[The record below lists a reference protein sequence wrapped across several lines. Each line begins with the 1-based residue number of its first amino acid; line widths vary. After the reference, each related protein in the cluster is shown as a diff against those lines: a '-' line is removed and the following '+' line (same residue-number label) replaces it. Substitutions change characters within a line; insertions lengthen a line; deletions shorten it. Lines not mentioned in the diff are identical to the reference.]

1 MKPQCII
8 PWVYLEIFPEGTV
21 TPCCAN
27 NLPLGDIKTTSLEE
41 IWNGE
46 KMNQFRRSL
55 FAKNLPSSCQSCVE
69 TEKLGGQSLRE
80 KYNDFFNSS
89 FSSVADNTN
98 EDGSLKTISFKGW
111 DFKVSNK
118 CNFKCRM
125 CGPRLS
131 SAFTGV
137 IQEHAKDLN
146 IDQFVDNNIDHFELI
161 EFAGGETL
169 LMDEQYELLEKLIN
183 RGRTDVEL
191 WYNTNMSVLSHKGKN
206 ILDYWDKW
214 NPDKLTIF
222 ASIDEI
228 GDRAEYIRKGTRWEI
243 VDKNLKTIAGQKF
256 KRHVNTVVSCFNVFR
271 LPEIIKHLTDIGYI
285 DQRFGYSNF
294 DLSIFGDTGECVPL
308 SIEVLPPKF
317 KLQTKQK
324 LISFINDYNLEHT
337 VDISGKFIHILKLL
351 SNELN
356 MKSLCNFLTQNI
368 DMDKKRNESLVEV
381 IPEFKEVIKE
391 YKTIRH
397 NELDRIKCR

>member
-27 NLPLGDIKTTSLEE
+27 TLTLGDIKTTSLEE

-55 FAKNLPSSCQSCVE
+55 FAKNLPLSCQSCIE

-131 SAFTGV
+131 SSFTGV

-146 IDQFVDNNIDHFELI
+146 IDQFVDDNINHLELI

-169 LMDEQYELLEKLIN
+169 LMDEHYELLEKLIN

-191 WYNTNMSVLSHKGKN
+191 WYNTNMSVLSYKGKN
-206 ILDYWDKW
+206 VLDYWNKW

-228 GDRAEYIRKGTRWEI
+228 GDRSEYIRKGTRWEI
-243 VDKNLKTIAGQKF
+243 VDKNLRTIVDQKF
-256 KRHVNTVVSCFNVFR
+256 KRHVNTVASCLNVFR
-271 LPEIIKHLTDIGYI
+271 LPEIIEHLTDIGYI
-285 DQRFGYSNF
+285 DHRFGYSNF
-294 DLSIFGDTGECVPL
+294 DLSLVDGATESGFLG
-308 SIEVLPPKF
+308 IEVLPPKF

-337 VDISGKFIHILKLL
+337 VDISGKFIHILELL
-351 SNELN
+351 SGELN
-356 MKSLCNFLTQNI
+356 MKSLCNFLTRNI
-368 DMDKKRNESLVEV
+368 DMDKNRNESLVEV

-391 YKTIRH
+391 YKTIRQ
-397 NELDRIKCR
+397 

>member
-8 PWVYLEIFPEGTV
+8 PWIYLEIFPEGTV
-21 TPCCAN
+21 TPCCSN
-27 NLPLGDIKTTSLEE
+27 EFPLGNIKTTSLEE

-46 KMNQFRRSL
+46 KMNQFRLSL
-55 FAKNLPSSCQSCVE
+55 FAKNLPSSCQCCID
-69 TEKLGGQSLRE
+69 TEKLGNQSLRE
-80 KYNDFFNSS
+80 KYNNFFSSS

-98 EDGSLKTISFKGW
+98 EDGSLKTILFKGW

-131 SAFTGV
+131 SSFTGV

-191 WYNTNMSVLSHKGKN
+191 WYNTNMSVLSYKGKN
-206 ILDYWDKW
+206 VLDYWNKW

-243 VDKNLKTIAGQKF
+243 VDKNLRTIANQKF
-256 KRHVNTVVSCFNVFR
+256 KRHVNTVVSCLNVFR
-271 LPEIIKHLTDIGYI
+271 LPEIIEHLTDIGYI

-294 DLSIFGDTGECVPL
+294 DLSLVDGATESGFLAIG
-308 SIEVLPPKF
+308 VLPPKF

-337 VDISGKFIHILKLL
+337 VDISGKFIHILEIL
-351 SNELN
+351 SGEFNI
-356 MKSLCNFLTQNI
+356 KSFYNFLTKNI
-368 DMDKKRNESLVEV
+368 DMDKKRNEILVKV

-391 YKTIRH
+391 YKTIRWV
-397 NELDRIKCR
+397 LQSVSLV

>member
-1 MKPQCII
+1 MFPHQILMNKKPQCII

-27 NLPLGDIKTTSLEE
+27 ILTLGDIKTTPLEE

-46 KMNQFRRSL
+46 KMNQFRLSL
-55 FAKNLPSSCQSCVE
+55 FEDNLPDSCSACICE
-69 TEKLGGQSLRE
+69 EKSGAWSLR
-80 KYNDFFNSS
+80 KRYNDFFNSS
-89 FSSVADNTN
+89 FPSVVDNTN
-98 EDGSLKTISFKGW
+98 EDGSLKTITFKGW

-131 SAFTGV
+131 SSFTGV

-191 WYNTNMSVLSHKGKN
+191 WYNTNMSVLSYKGKN
-206 ILDYWDKW
+206 VLDYWNKW

-243 VDKNLKTIAGQKF
+243 VDKNLRTIASQKF
-256 KRHVNTVVSCFNVFR
+256 KRQVNTVVSCLNVFR
-271 LPEIIKHLTDIGYI
+271 LPEIIEHLTDIGYI
-285 DQRFGYSNF
+285 DQRFGHSNF
-294 DLSIFGDTGECVPL
+294 DLSLVDGATESGFLG
-308 SIEVLPPKF
+308 IEVLPPKF

-351 SNELN
+351 SGELN
-356 MKSLCNFLTQNI
+356 TKSLGRFLTQNI
-368 DMDKKRNESLVEV
+368 DMDKNRNESLVKV

-391 YKTIRH
+391 YKTIQQ
-397 NELDRIKCR
+397 

>member
-1 MKPQCII
+1 MSLKPQCII

-27 NLPLGDIKTTSLEE
+27 ILTLGDIKTTPLEE

-55 FAKNLPSSCQSCVE
+55 FAKKLPSSCQACME
-69 TEKLGGQSLRE
+69 TEKLGVQSLRE

-89 FSSVADNTN
+89 FPSVVDNTN
-98 EDGSLKTISFKGW
+98 EDGSLKTITFKGW

-118 CNFKCRM
+118 CNFKCRS
-125 CGPRLS
+125 CGPTLS
-131 SAFTGV
+131 SSFTGV

-146 IDQFVDNNIDHFELI
+146 INQFVDNNIDYFELI

-191 WYNTNMSVLSHKGKN
+191 WYNTNMSVLSYKGKN
-206 ILDYWDKW
+206 VLDYWNKW

-243 VDKNLKTIAGQKF
+243 VDKNLRTIASQKF
-256 KRHVNTVVSCFNVFR
+256 KRHINTVVSCLNVFR
-271 LPEIIKHLTDIGYI
+271 LPEIIEHLTDIGYI

-294 DLSIFGDTGECVPL
+294 DLSLFGDIGTGVSGECVPL
-308 SIEVLPPKF
+308 NIEVLPPKF

-324 LISFINDYNLEHT
+324 LISFINDYNLKHT

-351 SNELN
+351 SGELN
-356 MKSLCNFLTQNI
+356 MKSLGRFLTQNI
-368 DMDKKRNESLVEV
+368 DMDKNRNESLVKV

-391 YKTIRH
+391 YKTIRQ
-397 NELDRIKCR
+397 

>member
-1 MKPQCII
+1 MSLKPQCII

-27 NLPLGDIKTTSLEE
+27 TLTLGDIKTTSLEE

-46 KMNQFRRSL
+46 KMNRFRRSL
-55 FAKNLPSSCQSCVE
+55 FAKNLPSSCECCIH

-89 FSSVADNTN
+89 FPSVSDNTN
-98 EDGSLKTISFKGW
+98 EDGSLKTITFKGW

-131 SAFTGV
+131 SSFTGV

-146 IDQFVDNNIDHFELI
+146 IDQFVDDNIDHFELI

-191 WYNTNMSVLSHKGKN
+191 WYNTNMSVLSYKGKN
-206 ILDYWDKW
+206 VLDYWNKW

-243 VDKNLKTIAGQKF
+243 VDKNLRTIASQKF
-256 KRHVNTVVSCFNVFR
+256 KRHVNTVVSCLNVFR
-271 LPEIIKHLTDIGYI
+271 LPEIIEHLTDIGYI

-294 DLSIFGDTGECVPL
+294 DLSLFGENGECVPL
-308 SIEVLPPKF
+308 GIEVLPPKF

-324 LISFINDYNLEHT
+324 LISFINDYNLKHT

-351 SNELN
+351 SGELN
-356 MKSLCNFLTQNI
+356 MKSLGRFLTQNI
-368 DMDKKRNESLVEV
+368 DMDKNRNESLVKV

-391 YKTIRH
+391 YKTIQQ
-397 NELDRIKCR
+397 

>member
-1 MKPQCII
+1 MSLKPQCII

-27 NLPLGDIKTTSLEE
+27 ILTLGDIKTTPLEE

-46 KMNQFRRSL
+46 KMNQFRLSL
-55 FAKNLPSSCQSCVE
+55 FEDNLPDSCSACICE
-69 TEKLGGQSLRE
+69 EKSGAWSLR
-80 KYNDFFNSS
+80 KRYNDFFNSS
-89 FSSVADNTN
+89 FPSVVDNTN
-98 EDGSLKTISFKGW
+98 EDESLKTITFKGW

-131 SAFTGV
+131 SSFTGV

-191 WYNTNMSVLSHKGKN
+191 WYNTNMSVLSYKGKN
-206 ILDYWDKW
+206 VLDYWNKW

-243 VDKNLKTIAGQKF
+243 VDKNLRTIASQKF
-256 KRHVNTVVSCFNVFR
+256 KRQVNTVVSCLNVFR
-271 LPEIIKHLTDIGYI
+271 LPEIIEHLTDIGYI
-285 DQRFGYSNF
+285 DQRFGHSNF
-294 DLSIFGDTGECVPL
+294 DLSLVDGATESGFLG
-308 SIEVLPPKF
+308 IEVLPPKF

-351 SNELN
+351 SGELN
-356 MKSLCNFLTQNI
+356 MKSLHKFLTQNI
-368 DMDKKRNESLVEV
+368 LMDKNRNESLVEV
-381 IPEFKEVIKE
+381 IPEFNEVIKE
-391 YKTIRH
+391 YKTIRQ
-397 NELDRIKCR
+397 

>member
-1 MKPQCII
+1 MFPHQILMNKKPQCII

-27 NLPLGDIKTTSLEE
+27 ILTLGDIKTTPLEE

-46 KMNQFRRSL
+46 KMNQFRLSL
-55 FAKNLPSSCQSCVE
+55 FEDNLPDSCSACICE
-69 TEKLGGQSLRE
+69 EKSGAWSLR
-80 KYNDFFNSS
+80 KRYNDFFNSS
-89 FSSVADNTN
+89 FPSVVDNTN
-98 EDGSLKTISFKGW
+98 EDGSLKTITFKGW

-131 SAFTGV
+131 SSFTGV

-191 WYNTNMSVLSHKGKN
+191 WYNTNMSVLSYKGKN
-206 ILDYWDKW
+206 VLDYWNKW

-243 VDKNLKTIAGQKF
+243 VDKNLRTIASQKF
-256 KRHVNTVVSCFNVFR
+256 KRQVNTVVSCLNVFR
-271 LPEIIKHLTDIGYI
+271 LPEIIEHLTDIGYI
-285 DQRFGYSNF
+285 DQRFGHSNF
-294 DLSIFGDTGECVPL
+294 DLSLVDGATESGFLG
-308 SIEVLPPKF
+308 IEVLPPKF

-351 SNELN
+351 SGELN
-356 MKSLCNFLTQNI
+356 TKSLGRFLTQNI
-368 DMDKKRNESLVEV
+368 DMDKNRNESLVKV

-391 YKTIRH
+391 YKTIRQ
-397 NELDRIKCR
+397 